1 MSVKGGGV
9 DPSFR
14 ICNSAFFSID
24 VIFIASINNNN
35 SYNIGSAVFVQRD
48 MYIQPYLEGVPKH
61 LVFPLRAENC
71 CFARFRYAFLNKAVD
86 CVYIDTKS

>member
-48 MYIQPYLEGVPKH
+48 MYIQPYLERCTETFGFSAASRKLLFLPVSIRFPK
-61 LVFPLRAENC
+61 
-71 CFARFRYAFLNKAVD
+71 
-86 CVYIDTKS
+86 